1 MTLFSLASYLMST
14 KEKTITFKINT
25 IKLNF
30 MEIMKQGQKV
40 KYQNVIRT
48 IYDIYPNN
56 MASLCLIDEDG
67 FEYLDIETDE
77 LVPINE
83 LTQLKQFTKYLKTN
97 NNEKDI

>member
-1 MTLFSLASYLMST
+1 MST